1 MIQQEGKMYLLI
13 GATSKLGTRVARQL
27 LAAGKPVRA
36 MTRTPDKAADLKKLG
51 AEIVQGDL
59 RDPGSLA
66 RACAGVE
73 KILAASHAFPGE
85 GDNNPQTVDDAGNR
99 ALIDAAK
106 RAGVK
111 HFVFTSALGVSA
123 DHPIDFFRIKFA
135 SEEYL
140 RASGMSFTI
149 LRPGAFMEFWAALVG
164 EPIVK
169 TGKTTIFGRGDN
181 PINFVSADDVARYA
195 LIALD
200 DPRARNQ
207 VIEIGGPENL
217 TMNQVAALFEK
228 IAGRAAQKSH
238 VPLPMM
244 RVMSFVSR
252 PFNPALSRQVAAGI
266 NMDTADWTFDPR
278 ATQKKFAVP
287 LTTLEEYAR
296 TRYA

>member
-1 MIQQEGKMYLLI
+1 MYLLI
-13 GATSKLGTRVARQL
+13 GATSKLGTRVARRL
-27 LAAGKPVRA
+27 LAEGKPVRA
-36 MTRTPDKAADLKKLG
+36 MTRTPDKATELKKLG
-51 AEIVQGDL
+51 AEIVPGDL

-73 KILAASHAFPGE
+73 KILDAAHGFPGE
-85 GDNNPQTVDDAGNR
+85 ADNNPQTVDDAGKR

-106 RAGVK
+106 RAGVQ
-111 HFVFTSALGVSA
+111 HFVFTSALGVSPQ
-123 DHPIDFFRIKFA
+123 HPIDFFRIKFA
-135 SEEYL
+135 TEEYL

-200 DPRARNQ
+200 DPRARDQ

-217 TMNQVAALFEK
+217 TLNQVAAVFEK
-228 IAGRAAQKSH
+228 IAGRSAQKSH

-244 RVMSFVSR
+244 RVLSFVSR

-278 ATQKKFAVP
+278 ATQKKFPVP
-287 LTTLEEYAR
+287 LTKLEEYAR